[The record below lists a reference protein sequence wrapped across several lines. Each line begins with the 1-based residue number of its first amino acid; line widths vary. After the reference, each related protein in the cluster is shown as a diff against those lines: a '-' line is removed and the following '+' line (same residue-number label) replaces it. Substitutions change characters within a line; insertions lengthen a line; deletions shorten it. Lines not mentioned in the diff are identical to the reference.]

1 LSILNKSNKIF
12 GCFASIIILLLL
24 NGCITAK
31 QLQSNHNIASTKLLT
46 VFPFQELSGGVIVVK
61 ATIDHFQDSLN
72 FIFDTGNTGFSIDSM
87 TAARLGLKIVASDRL
102 IKGIAGV
109 KKALFSY
116 GHQIR
121 FPNFTSTSFD
131 LHISDYSIF
140 EQVYGLKID
149 GIVGFSFFE
158 KYVIQIDYDKHLIE
172 CYAPGAIT
180 YPRSGQFLPTKLYRF
195 PVNMVQLKEQ
205 STVNSKSIF
214 DIGAGLNYLVSN
226 KLTEDVHLFSPKKKF
241 YPTQVEGLGGKK
253 LIDITVVKKIS
264 LGKYVFNNV
273 PIHIFDDEFE
283 VLNYPNLGGILGS
296 DLLRRFNI
304 ILNYPEEKIH
314 LTPNMHFNDHFDYH
328 YSGISF
334 YIMDGLVYIEDIVPG
349 SPGDKYGF
357 KVDDVIFSI
366 DKKIVLNLQTIKDN
380 FELNQST
387 HTIGVFRNEQF
398 IELPIRL
405 KNIKKQN

>member
-1 LSILNKSNKIF
+1 LNKSNNIF
-12 GCFASIIILLLL
+12 KCFVSVILLLLL
-24 NGCITAK
+24 NGCIASK
-31 QLQSNHNIASTKLLT
+31 GLQSSLNEPQAKPLS
-46 VFPFQELSGGVIVVK
+46 VFPFQELSGGVIVVR
-61 ATIDHFQDSLN
+61 ATIDNYQDSLN

-87 TAARLGLKIVASDRL
+87 TAARLGLKIVTSDRL

-116 GHQIR
+116 NHQIQ
-121 FPNFTSTSFD
+121 FPDFTSASFD
-131 LHISDYSIF
+131 MHISDYSIF
-140 EQVYGLKID
+140 EQVYGIKID
-149 GIVGFSFFE
+149 GIVGFSFFD
-158 KYVIQIDYDKHLIE
+158 KYVVKIDYDKHIIE
-172 CYAPGAIT
+172 CYAPGIIS
-180 YPRSGQFLPTKLYRF
+180 YPRDGQFLATKLYRF
-195 PVNMVQLKEQ
+195 PVNMVLLKEQ
-205 STVNSKSIF
+205 SIVNSKSIF

-226 KLTEDVHLFSPKKKF
+226 KLLEDVHLFPPKKKF
-241 YPTQVEGLGGKK
+241 YPIQVEGLGGKK
-253 LIDITVVKKIS
+253 LIDITVIKKIS
-264 LGKYVFNNV
+264 LGKYVFHNV

-314 LTPNMHFNDHFDYH
+314 LSPNSHFNNHFDYH

-334 YIMDGLVYIEDIVPG
+334 YISDGVISIEDIVPG

-366 DKKIVLNLQTIKDN
+366 DKKLVLSLQTIKDN
-380 FELNQST
+380 FELNQSM
-387 HTIGVFRNEQF
+387 HLIGVVRNGALL
-398 IELPIRL
+398 ELPIRL

>member
-1 LSILNKSNKIF
+1 M
-12 GCFASIIILLLL
+12 
-24 NGCITAK
+24 NGCIANK
-31 QLQSNHNIASTKLLT
+31 PVRSSSNEMQNKPLA

-61 ATIDHFQDSLN
+61 AAIDHYPDSLN
-72 FIFDTGNTGFSIDSM
+72 FIFDTGNTGFSLDSI
-87 TAARLGLKIVASDRL
+87 TAGRLGLTIVTSDRF

-116 GHQIR
+116 NHQIH
-121 FPNFTSTSFD
+121 FPGFTSINFD

-149 GIVGFSFFE
+149 GIVGFSFFD
-158 KYVIQIDYDKHLIE
+158 KYVTKIDYDKHLIE
-172 CYAPGAIT
+172 CYAPGIIT
-180 YPRSGQFLPTKLYRF
+180 YPKTGQFLPTKLYRF

-205 STVNSKSIF
+205 STVLSKSIF
-214 DIGAGLNYLVSN
+214 DIGAGLNYLVSTN
-226 KLTEDVHLFSPKKKF
+226 LSEDVHLFTLKKKF

-253 LIDITVVKKIS
+253 LIAITVVKKLS

-273 PIHIFDDEFE
+273 PIHVFDDEFK

-304 ILNYPEEKIH
+304 VLNYADEKIH
-314 LTPNMHFNDHFDYH
+314 LTPNTHFNDPFDYH

-334 YIMDGLVYIEDIVPG
+334 YIIDGVVSIEDIVPD

-357 KVDDVIFSI
+357 KVDDVILSVN
-366 DKKIVLNLQTIKDN
+366 KKLVTNLQIIKDN
-380 FELNQST
+380 FELNQSN
-387 HTIGVFRNEQF
+387 HIIGVLRNNQLL
-398 IELPIRL
+398 ELPIRL